1 MIVPLLRLPWESQVV
16 RTVGDL
22 FDLPRTVGTI
32 RPEGGLEA
40 IASTDGRVQAAGT
53 GLTERVIAT
62 GKAAVVADLLAEPEL
77 AFDDGQMGRHSA
89 QRRLLSGTA
98 ISRLV

>member
-1 MIVPLLRLPWESQVV
+1 VIVPLLRLPWESQVV

-77 AFDDGQMGRHSA
+77 AFGDGQMASHSA